1 MPQDVTIIQPR
12 DAFQYFS
19 NLVGENNIESPNYHH
34 PEYEK
39 YKWEV
44 ERCEDFYEGRSA
56 WISGFNNSDIESQ
69 KLVEY
74 LPKAPAEESEEYFD
88 RARRTLFHNYF
99 KPSVNMFAALVSKF
113 DFTDNVSQEIL
124 DNQQNVDLCGS
135 DLANFKHD
143 ADTKALRDGFV
154 VIVVSYPAIAN
165 PSSRPYLNLIERDD
179 LINWDHEYGDD
190 GRKKMTLAVIKR
202 KESEKINRFASK
214 EVDVRWVYSLD
225 DNGFV
230 QTEKFYQQSE
240 SSKLGRGKTT
250 QYETWVSY
258 EPPQILRDIN
268 QQPLTEIPIV
278 IYSVSDRDAICEPP
292 PLLDLLEKVKCH
304 YQVYSDYQ
312 RTIYK
317 LQPTYVRTWADFIP
331 DNPPA
336 MTIGSSLAIE
346 AANGATIS
354 VLQINP
360 SSVAPMREMLI
371 DLRADIKSEALSF
384 LGQSTVQQTDDEI
397 ALKMA
402 QGKASLR
409 KFALLQKSLWQQVFS
424 YWDKWLGIEE
434 NDGTIEVDINVL
446 DKPVTPQ
453 EVQIVLD
460 AVSNGTMD
468 ADTGSTKLHQLRW
481 LPEDL
486 KLTAIAPTQTSNVV
500 TEESEDDEEDENEE
514 EDERPK
520 KDEMLDLALNAA
532 MNASTASMGASY
544 GD

>member
-1 MPQDVTIIQPR
+1 MSDITIIQPK

-19 NLVGENNIESPNYHH
+19 NSIGENNKESPNYHH

-56 WISGFNNSDIESQ
+56 WISGFNNSDINSQ

-74 LPKAPAEESEEYFD
+74 LPKAPAEESEEYYD

-99 KPSVNMFAALVSKF
+99 KPSINMFVALISKF
-113 DFTDNVSQEIL
+113 DFTENVSQSIL
-124 DNQQNVDLCGS
+124 DNQQNVDLRGS
-135 DLANFKHD
+135 DLASFKTD

-165 PSSRPYLNLIERDD
+165 PSSRPYFNLIERDD
-179 LINWDHEYGDD
+179 LINWDFEYSDD
-190 GRKKMTLAVIKR
+190 GIKKMTLAIIKR
-202 KESEKINRFASK
+202 EESKKINRFASE
-214 EVDVRWVYSLD
+214 EVEVRWVYSLD
-225 DNGFV
+225 ENGFV
-230 QTEKFYQQSE
+230 QTEKYYQQIE
-240 SSKLGRGKTT
+240 SSKPSRGRKTS

-278 IYSVSDRDAICEPP
+278 IYSVSDRDAICEAP

-304 YQVYSDYQ
+304 YQIYSDYQ

-317 LQPTYVRTWADFIP
+317 LQPTYVRTWSDFIP
-331 DNPPA
+331 ENPPA

-354 VLQINP
+354 VLQIDP
-360 SSVAPMREMLI
+360 STVEPMRQMLI
-371 DLRADIKSEALSF
+371 DLRAEIKSEALSF

-434 NDGTIEVDINVL
+434 NDGTVEVDINVL

-460 AVSNGTMD
+460 AVSIGTMD
-468 ADTGSTKLHQLRW
+468 SETASAKLHQLRW

-486 KLTAIAPTQTSNVV
+486 KLTAITPNPSN
-500 TEESEDDEEDENEE
+500 TGG
-514 EDERPK
+514 
-520 KDEMLDLALNAA
+520 LA
-532 MNASTASMGASY
+532 
-544 GD
+544 